1 MGCTEEIALSA
12 PKFYIAPI
20 DESES
25 LDSIISK
32 SYKVCNGQNLKNDEN
47 EPISFENFIQK

>member
-1 MGCTEEIALSA
+1 MGCADEIALSA

-32 SYKVCNGQNLKNDEN
+32 SYTVCNGENLKNDKN
-47 EPISFENFIQK
+47 ESISFENFIQ

>member
-1 MGCTEEIALSA
+1 MGCVEEIALSA

-20 DESES
+20 NESES

-32 SYKVCNGQNLKNDEN
+32 SYTVCNGENLKNDEN
-47 EPISFENFIQK
+47 ESISFEDFIKN